1 MYRMRNNGD
10 CMLKNSLLNMD
21 FPWLHCFGYFLVS
34 LFSISLFFSGVVL
47 YSVDIVDTV
56 GLLSFGIG
64 LILLLAYA
72 VFLLCDWRFDA
83 KLNFLVIAVPAVISF
98 ALFLLPGCVPD
109 EGPHIWQAAAVL
121 TRGPAGFDV
130 PTAYLE
136 LNLPKSYSDVYYS
149 LTHPTD
155 WEDVFLCER
164 YLGTYYLHLYMIPAT
179 VIEVFRLL
187 GFNTLLALFAARIC
201 SGMVF
206 VAAGCLF
213 LHLMPYGKTWFLVFL
228 LNPMLIQQ
236 EASCSA
242 DSVANVVAIGYFVAV
257 LVIYS
262 EKIYTRKSA
271 AAMICFSVLL
281 VLSKAMFAPLVLLN
295 LVYLGDIFK
304 SGKLFKAYLLVL
316 ATCLLLV
323 AIVTTFYSGSFMR
336 DSFELMKDPLHCLMV
351 LLRSIWEV
359 GPFWFESY
367 AGSSLG
373 ALSISTWSPAL
384 IFYFMIQAVV
394 LFYNDEAVDVDLN
407 MVQKAL
413 FSIVSLVNFFL
424 IIISMREWTLSVD
437 HREDIIMGVQGRYL
451 IPLVSPIL
459 LCILRSHPGVSSGK
473 VMSTVCGLLIGILA
487 LDIYTVMASFV

>member
-10 CMLKNSLLNMD
+10 YMLKNNSPISDNLW
-21 FPWLHCFGYFLVS
+21 PHCFAYFLVS
-34 LFSISLFFSGVVL
+34 LFSIGLFFAGVVL
-47 YSVDIVDTV
+47 YSVGIVNIV

-64 LILLLAYA
+64 LVLLLSYA
-72 VFLLCDWRFDA
+72 IFLLCDCRFEVYL
-83 KLNFLVIAVPAVISF
+83 KFGVIAVPAVISF
-98 ALFLLPGCVPD
+98 SLFMLPGCVPD

-121 TRGPAGFDV
+121 TRGSSGFDV
-130 PTAYLE
+130 PSAYLE
-136 LNLPKSYSDVYYS
+136 ANLPKSYSDVYYS
-149 LTHPTD
+149 LVFPID
-155 WEDVFLCER
+155 WDEIFLCER
-164 YLGTYYLHLYMIPAT
+164 YLGSYYLHLYMIPAI
-179 VIEVFRLL
+179 VIEAFRLL
-187 GFNTLLALFAARIC
+187 GLNTLLALFAARVC

-213 LHLMPYGKTWFLVFL
+213 LHLMPCGKTWFLVFL

-242 DSVANVVAIGYFVAV
+242 DSMANVVAIGYFVLV
-257 LVIYS
+257 LVIY
-262 EKIYTRKSA
+262 EKKIYSRKSA
-271 AAMICFSVLL
+271 VVMIFLSVLL

-295 LVYLGDIFK
+295 LVYLGDMFK
-304 SGKLFKAYLLVL
+304 PWKLFKIYSVALV
-316 ATCLLLV
+316 ACLLLI
-323 AIVTTFYSGSFMR
+323 AIVTTFYTGSFMR
-336 DSFELMKDPLHCLMV
+336 DSFELMRDPIHCIAV

-373 ALSISTWSPAL
+373 ALSISTWSPAF

-394 LFYNDEAVDVDLN
+394 LFYNDEDISVDLN

-413 FSIVSLVNFFL
+413 FSIVSLANFVL

-459 LCILRSHPGVSSGK
+459 LSIVRTHPRISNGK
-473 VMSTVCGLLIGILA
+473 VMSTVCALLIGILA
-487 LDIYTVMASFV
+487 LDIYSVMASFV